1 MRIQHRRRLSC
12 IFAKVTEIYD
22 SAMWKKGSKLYS
34 VWHNKCPRCQEGD
47 FFVRPAGFRFKDNLK
62 THENCSNCG
71 LKYMIEP
78 SFFYGAMYVSYAIT
92 VAMAV
97 AVFVICQLFDL
108 SLVASLI
115 SILVVLIL
123 ANPFVMRV
131 SRLLYIN
138 MFISFKPEEGA

>member
-1 MRIQHRRRLSC
+1 
-12 IFAKVTEIYD
+12 
-22 SAMWKKGSKLYS
+22 MWKKGSKLYS

-47 FFVRPAGFRFKDNLK
+47 FFVKPAGFRFKDNLK

-115 SILVVLIL
+115 SILVALIL

-138 MFISFKPEEGA
+138 MFIRFKPEEGA

>member
-1 MRIQHRRRLSC
+1 
-12 IFAKVTEIYD
+12 
-22 SAMWKKGSKLYS
+22 MWKKGSKLYS
-34 VWHNKCPRCQEGD
+34 IRHNKCPRCQEGD
-47 FFVRPAGFRFKDNLK
+47 FFVKSAGFRFKDNLK
-62 THENCSNCG
+62 TYESCSKCG

-97 AVFVICQLFDL
+97 AVFVICQLLNL
-108 SLVASLI
+108 SLVTSLI

-123 ANPFVMRV
+123 SNPFVMRI

-138 MFISFKPEEGA
+138 LFIHFKPDAGA

>member
-1 MRIQHRRRLSC
+1 
-12 IFAKVTEIYD
+12 
-22 SAMWKKGSKLYS
+22 MWKKGSKLYS

-47 FFVRPAGFRFKDNLK
+47 FFVKPAGFRFKDNLK

-138 MFISFKPEEGA
+138 MFIGFKPEEGA

>member
-1 MRIQHRRRLSC
+1 
-12 IFAKVTEIYD
+12 
-22 SAMWKKGSKLYS
+22 MWKKGSKIYS
-34 VWHNKCPRCQEGD
+34 IWHNKCPRCQEGD
-47 FFVRPAGFRFKDNLK
+47 FFVKPAGFRFKDNLK

-115 SILVVLIL
+115 GILVVLIL

-138 MFISFKPEEGA
+138 MFIRFKPEAGA

>member
-1 MRIQHRRRLSC
+1 
-12 IFAKVTEIYD
+12 
-22 SAMWKKGSKLYS
+22 MWKKGSKFYS
-34 VWHNKCPRCQEGD
+34 IWHNKCPRCQEGD
-47 FFVRPAGFRFKDNLK
+47 FFVKPAGFRFKDNLK
-62 THENCSNCG
+62 THDNCSNCG

-138 MFISFKPEEGA
+138 IFIRFKPEEGA

>member
-1 MRIQHRRRLSC
+1 
-12 IFAKVTEIYD
+12 
-22 SAMWKKGSKLYS
+22 MWKKGSKLYS

-47 FFVRPAGFRFKDNLK
+47 FFVKPAGFRFKDNLK

-138 MFISFKPEEGA
+138 MFIRFKPEEGA

>member
-1 MRIQHRRRLSC
+1 
-12 IFAKVTEIYD
+12 
-22 SAMWKKGSKLYS
+22 MWKKGSKLYS
-34 VWHNKCPRCQEGD
+34 IWHNKCPRCQEGD
-47 FFVRPAGFRFKDNLK
+47 FFVKPAGFRFKDNLK

-138 MFISFKPEEGA
+138 MFIGFKPEEGA

>member
-1 MRIQHRRRLSC
+1 
-12 IFAKVTEIYD
+12 
-22 SAMWKKGSKLYS
+22 MWKKGSKLYS

-47 FFVRPAGFRFKDNLK
+47 FFVKPAGFRFKDNLK

-78 SFFYGAMYVSYAIT
+78 SFFYGAIYVSYAIT
-92 VAMAV
+92 VAMAA
-97 AVFVICQLFDL
+97 AVFVISQLFDL

-138 MFISFKPEEGA
+138 MFIGFKPEEGA

>member
-1 MRIQHRRRLSC
+1 
-12 IFAKVTEIYD
+12 
-22 SAMWKKGSKLYS
+22 MWKKGSKLYS

-47 FFVRPAGFRFKDNLK
+47 FFVKPAGFRFKDNLK

-108 SLVASLI
+108 SLVSSLI

-138 MFISFKPEEGA
+138 MFIGFKPEEGA

>member
-1 MRIQHRRRLSC
+1 
-12 IFAKVTEIYD
+12 
-22 SAMWKKGSKLYS
+22 MWKKGSKLYS
-34 VWHNKCPRCQEGD
+34 IWHNKCPRCQEGD

-115 SILVVLIL
+115 GILVVLIL

-138 MFISFKPEEGA
+138 MFIHFKPEEGG

>member
-1 MRIQHRRRLSC
+1 
-12 IFAKVTEIYD
+12 
-22 SAMWKKGSKLYS
+22 MWKKGSKLYS
-34 VWHNKCPRCQEGD
+34 IRHNKCPRCQEGD
-47 FFVRPAGFRFKDNLK
+47 FFVKSTGFRFKDNLK
-62 THENCSNCG
+62 TFESCSKCG

-97 AVFVICQLFDL
+97 VVFLICQLLNL
-108 SLVASLI
+108 SLVTSLI

-123 ANPFVMRV
+123 SNPFIMRI

-138 MFISFKPEEGA
+138 LFIHFKPDAGA

>member
-1 MRIQHRRRLSC
+1 
-12 IFAKVTEIYD
+12 
-22 SAMWKKGSKLYS
+22 MWKKGSKLYS
-34 VWHNKCPRCQEGD
+34 IWHNKCPRCQEGD

-115 SILVVLIL
+115 GILVVLIL

-138 MFISFKPEEGA
+138 MFIHFKPEEGD

>member
-1 MRIQHRRRLSC
+1 
-12 IFAKVTEIYD
+12 
-22 SAMWKKGSKLYS
+22 MWKKGSKIYS
-34 VWHNKCPRCQEGD
+34 IWHNKCPRCQEGD
-47 FFVRPAGFRFKDNLK
+47 FFVKPAGFRFKDNLK

-115 SILVVLIL
+115 GILVVLIL

-138 MFISFKPEEGA
+138 MFIRFKPEEGA